1 MIDVNDYEGAA
12 GDVDKEGFGP
22 IFIMRRKSGDD
33 VVKARAGLR
42 ERTFEITDVDVLDS
56 KLTQDDVV
64 ALIVLVFLFHFTDD
78 YYRDKAD
85 RVSIAWADGSKT
97 VTFNYPAP
105 RTN

>member
-1 MIDVNDYEGAA
+1 MIDVNDYEGAC
-12 GDVDKEGFGP
+12 GDVDENQFGP

-42 ERTFEITDVDVLDS
+42 DRTYEISDVEVLDPR
-56 KLTQDDVV
+56 LTQDDVV
-64 ALIVLVFLFHFTDD
+64 ALVVLVYLLHFTDD
-78 YYRDKAD
+78 YYREKAD
-85 RVSIAWADGSKT
+85 RVSLAWKDGSKT